1 MNNQW
6 SLREEI
12 LALSHRWPVIIFF
25 CLAGSGLG
33 WGVSR
38 IWPSPHEAT
47 AELYVAINVYRALD
61 DRNVPIKF
69 NYADDYKN
77 WQMANLNTMIYMDP
91 IIQETLDR
99 LRQQDPYWNNVSRDD
114 LSGMLHV
121 YWRNAGKWR
130 LVADHSRPKY
140 ASQAVQ
146 AWRNIILE
154 QLTAAIQASQKTMEI
169 DNQLRALAEN
179 QVRIISGTVGMQQAS
194 AAFKVSR
201 QALAQSPSGQVVD
214 EAERQKLLLT
224 LQNAGA
230 RAEIA
235 SLSETF
241 PAHGSSN
248 GQMVSWLDGAIPS
261 LETAI
266 QSWQARG
273 EELKQQQAQLSQA
286 YAEASK
292 TSLGFSANLQVEPVS
307 VGPPA
312 LSSSRPT
319 PTLVLVGAA
328 IGLLAWLLVG
338 AWYVMRK
345 TKS

>member
-1 MNNQW
+1 MSNQW
-6 SLREEI
+6 SLRDEI
-12 LALSHRWPVIIFF
+12 LTLSHRWPVIILF
-25 CLAGSGLG
+25 CLAGGALG

-38 IWPSPHEAT
+38 VWPSPHEAT

-91 IIQETLDR
+91 VIVETLNR
-99 LRQQDPYWNNVSRDD
+99 LRQQDPYWESVSRDD
-114 LSGMLHV
+114 LAGMLHA

-130 LVADHSRPKY
+130 LVADNSRPKF

-146 AWRNIILE
+146 AWRDVILE
-154 QLTAAIQASQKTMEI
+154 QLSTAIQASQKTMEI

-194 AAFKVSR
+194 AVFKVSQ
-201 QALAQSPSGQVVD
+201 QALAQQPPAQIVN
-214 EAERQKLLLT
+214 EAQRQKMLLT

-230 RAEIA
+230 RAVIA

-241 PAHGSSN
+241 PKVGSTN
-248 GQMVSWLDGAIPS
+248 GQVVSWLQGAIPS
-261 LETAI
+261 LDTAI

-286 YAEASK
+286 YADASK

-307 VGPPA
+307 VGSPA

-319 PTLVLVGAA
+319 ATLVLVSAA
-328 IGLLAWLLVG
+328 IGLLAWLLAG
-338 AWYVMRK
+338 SLYIMRK